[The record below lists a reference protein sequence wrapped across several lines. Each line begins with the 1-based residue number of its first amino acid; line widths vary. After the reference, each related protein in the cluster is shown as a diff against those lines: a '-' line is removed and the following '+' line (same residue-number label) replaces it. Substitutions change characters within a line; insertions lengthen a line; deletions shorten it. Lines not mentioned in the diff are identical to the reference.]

1 MSGLAGASDLSH
13 SDASRRPTELDV
25 RRLIELALAG
35 LGRMRLDD
43 GTFCLERTAGDS
55 RPVGRS
61 LRYSLMCLIGL
72 MAAARAGHDHDLAGP
87 ELRDALRAAEDSPE
101 LKAGDLGLY
110 LWADA
115 LLDDG
120 ANCGRLRDNLV
131 RRLETS
137 GGLAAREGLELAWIV
152 HGLGLSAGADDS
164 LFRQALD
171 TLLGNQRPSG
181 LFTHYGDGR
190 RRSRFPNFATEIYSV
205 LALATVAKLGLDDRA
220 AAAARRAADRL
231 LLLQLPDGGWPWL
244 YDAATGRVVEPYE
257 IYSVH
262 QHAMGPMGMLALA
275 EATADSRYVD
285 ATAHG
290 LQWIYGRNE
299 LGRSMIDEQRLVI
312 YRSIR
317 RKGASARIVS
327 ATNVATATA
336 TRHAWVPK
344 AGPVQLNDT
353 CRPYELGWL
362 LEAWCG
368 REAVLDAR

>member
-1 MSGLAGASDLSH
+1 MTGRTGSKDPSH
-13 SDASRRPTELDV
+13 SDASRPTELDV

-35 LGRMRLDD
+35 LGGMRLAD
-43 GTFCLERTAGDS
+43 GTFCLERTAGDG
-55 RPVGRS
+55 RAVGRS

-72 MAAARAGHDHDLAGP
+72 MAAARAGHDHDLAGT
-87 ELRDALRAAEDSPE
+87 ELRDALRTAEGSPE

-115 LLDDG
+115 LDGG

-131 RRLETS
+131 GRLETS

-152 HGLGLSAGADDS
+152 HGLGLSVGDDDP

-171 TLLGNQRPSG
+171 TLLGNQRPCG

-220 AAAARRAADRL
+220 SAAARRAADRL

-257 IYSVH
+257 VYSVH

-275 EATADSRYVD
+275 EVTADGRYVD
-285 ATAHG
+285 ATAQG

-317 RKGASARIVS
+317 RKGATARLVS
-327 ATNVATATA
+327 AANVATATA
-336 TRHAWVPK
+336 TRHPWVPK
-344 AGPVQLNDT
+344 AGPVELNDA

-368 REAVLDAR
+368 RETVLDTR

>member
-1 MSGLAGASDLSH
+1 MTGLRGAEDPSQ
-13 SDASRRPTELDV
+13 SDAFRPTELDV

-35 LGRMRLDD
+35 LGGMRLAD
-43 GTFCLERTAGDS
+43 GTFCLERTAGDG
-55 RPVGRS
+55 PLLGRS

-72 MAAARAGHDHDLAGP
+72 VTAARAGHDHDLAGA
-87 ELRDALRAAEDSPE
+87 ELRDALRTAESSPQ

-115 LLDDG
+115 LDG
-120 ANCGRLRDNLV
+120 GENCGRLRDNLV
-131 RRLETS
+131 HRLEAS

-152 HGLGLSAGADDS
+152 HGLGLSAGGVDP

-171 TLLGNQRPSG
+171 VLLDNQLSCG

-220 AAAARRAADRL
+220 AAAARRTADRL
-231 LLLQLPDGGWPWL
+231 LLRQLPDGGWPWL
-244 YDAATGRVVEPYE
+244 YDVTTGRVVEPYE

-262 QHAMGPMGMLALA
+262 QHAMAPMGMLALA
-275 EATADSRYVD
+275 EATDDDRYVD
-285 ATAHG
+285 ATAEG

-299 LGRSMIDEQRLVI
+299 LGRSMIDERSLII

-317 RKGASARIVS
+317 RKGATARLVS
-327 ATNVATATA
+327 TANVATAAA

-344 AGPVQLNDT
+344 VGPVELNDT

-368 REAVLDAR
+368 RETILA